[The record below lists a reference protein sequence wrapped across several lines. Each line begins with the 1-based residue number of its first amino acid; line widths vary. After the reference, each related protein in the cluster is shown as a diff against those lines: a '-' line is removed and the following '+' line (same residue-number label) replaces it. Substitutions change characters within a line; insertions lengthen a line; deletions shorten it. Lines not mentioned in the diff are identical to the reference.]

1 MDSLPRGP
9 MMPPPPPNTS
19 TSPLS
24 SLSPALRGGCALD
37 TPSGAG
43 DADSS
48 AEAGKWS
55 VVTAR
60 SGVPP
65 CQRSLHA
72 AAVWANSMYIFGG
85 YDGTQRINDL
95 HCFNFTTQ
103 QWTRLS
109 TESDAVSP
117 SPRDR
122 HVACVHGNG
131 FYIFGGFDGLTR
143 VNDMHCFDLEQ
154 HCWVP
159 VGAGAGGG
167 HVPSP
172 RHSHSAVVYG
182 DSMFVFGGYDG
193 SYKNDFHEFDFRT
206 QLWTPVQSA
215 GKAPKAR
222 YRGTCVVHGHEMIL
236 HGGHDGNKHL
246 QDTFIFNFNTRIW
259 SEVEASGDMPSA
271 RDSHVAVVHK
281 SSMYIFG
288 GSTGTAVGD
297 FHELN
302 LDKFAWSQVQCALH
316 VEGGMQ
322 RFCHVG
328 AMFSGALWI
337 FGGFEGSNRL
347 NDFHSFQFHEAADDS
362 TIIADLKKFV
372 NNELLSDIT
381 FVVEGRRVYAHK
393 LLCLR
398 CPYFYNMLTGEYM
411 ESRASELIVE
421 DVRYDIFLLFL
432 EFLYSDRVEVTLD
445 VAMELFQ
452 AADRFGVDRLKKRC
466 EEVMHKA
473 ITVDTAA
480 HILLAADVHNAEVL
494 RERCMRYIL
503 THFDSV
509 SVSAGF
515 EEMSRASLDLN
526 LEVIR
531 RRISA
536 ARSGK

>member
-1 MDSLPRGP
+1 MESPSRAGTL
-9 MMPPPPPNTS
+9 PPPPPS
-19 TSPLS
+19 AATSPHPGLKANW
-24 SLSPALRGGCALD
+24 L
-37 TPSGAG
+37 PS
-43 DADSS
+43 DSS
-48 AEAGKWS
+48 TCGGHDTSRAEAGKWK

-60 SGVPP
+60 AGVPP

-72 AAVWANSMYIFGG
+72 AAVWTNALYIFGG

-109 TESDAVSP
+109 TDADPASP

-131 FYIFGGFDGLTR
+131 FYVFGGFDGLTR
-143 VNDMHCFDLEQ
+143 VNDMHCFDLERL
-154 HCWVP
+154 CWTTAG
-159 VGAGAGGG
+159 GAGG

-182 DSMFVFGGYDG
+182 DSLFVFGGYDG
-193 SYKNDFHEFDFRT
+193 SYRNDFHEFDFRT
-206 QLWTPVQSA
+206 QVWSPVKST
-215 GKAPKAR
+215 GKVPRAR
-222 YRGTCVVHGHEMIL
+222 YRGTCVVHGHEMVL

-246 QDTFIFNFNTRIW
+246 QDTYVFNFNTRVW
-259 SEVEASGDMPSA
+259 SEVETSGDTPSA
-271 RDSHVAVVHK
+271 RDSHVAVAHR

-288 GSTGTAVGD
+288 GSTGSAVGD
-297 FHELN
+297 FHQ
-302 LDKFAWSQVQCALH
+302 LDLDCFVWSRVNCARHL
-316 VEGGMQ
+316 EGGMQ

-328 AMFSGALWI
+328 AMYSGALWV

-347 NDFHSFQFHEAADDS
+347 NDFHSFEFCAVEEDS
-362 TIIADLKKFV
+362 TIIADLKRFV

-381 FVVEGRRVYAHK
+381 FVVENRRVYAHK

-411 ESRASELIVE
+411 ESRASELLVE
-421 DVRYDIFLLFL
+421 DVRYDIFLLLL
-432 EFLYSDRVEVTLD
+432 EFLYSDRVDVTLD

-466 EEVMHKA
+466 EEVMQRA
-473 ITVDTAA
+473 ISIDTAA

-503 THFDSV
+503 THFDAV

-531 RRISA
+531 RRIHS
-536 ARSGK
+536 SQQ

>member
-1 MDSLPRGP
+1 MESPSRLFGT
-9 MMPPPPPNTS
+9 MPPPPPS
-19 TSPLS
+19 AATSPHPGLQADALIPS
-24 SLSPALRGGCALD
+24 TPASASAGHD
-37 TPSGAG
+37 TSR
-43 DADSS
+43 

-60 SGVPP
+60 AGVPP

-72 AAVWANSMYIFGG
+72 AAVWTNSLYIFGG

-95 HCFNFTTQ
+95 HCFNFATQ
-103 QWTRLS
+103 QWSRLS
-109 TESDAVSP
+109 AESDAAP

-131 FYIFGGFDGLTR
+131 FYIFGGFDGITR
-143 VNDMHCFDLEQ
+143 VNDMHCFDLERL
-154 HCWVP
+154 CWVP
-159 VGAGAGGG
+159 VGAGGG

-172 RHSHSAVVYG
+172 RHSHSAVVHG

-193 SYKNDFHEFDFRT
+193 SYKSDFHEFDFRT
-206 QLWTPVQSA
+206 QMWTPVKGA
-215 GKAPKAR
+215 GKVPKAR
-222 YRGTCVVHGHEMIL
+222 YRGTCVVRGHEMIL
-236 HGGHDGNKHL
+236 HGGHDGNRHL
-246 QDTFIFNFNTRIW
+246 QDTHIFNFNTRVW
-259 SEVEASGDMPSA
+259 SEVEASGDAPSA
-271 RDSHVAVVHK
+271 RDSHVAVVHQN
-281 SSMYIFG
+281 SMFVFG

-297 FHELN
+297 FHQ
-302 LDKFAWSQVQCALH
+302 LDLERFVWSRVNCAWH
-316 VEGGMQ
+316 VKGGMQ

-328 AMFSGALWI
+328 AMYGGALWV

-347 NDFHSFQFHEAADDS
+347 NDFHCFAFCQDEDDS
-362 TIIADLKKFV
+362 TIIQDLKRFV

-411 ESRASELIVE
+411 ESRASELVVE
-421 DVRYDIFLLFL
+421 DVRHDIFLLFL
-432 EFLYSDRVEVTLD
+432 EFLYSDRVDVTLD

-452 AADRFGVDRLKKRC
+452 AADRFGADRLKKRC

-494 RERCMRYIL
+494 RERCMRFIL
-503 THFDSV
+503 THFDAV
-509 SVSAGF
+509 SVSPGF

-531 RRISA
+531 RRI
-536 ARSGK
+536 RSSQP